1 MIIIPIGREDAGFQR
16 YAWVTYGLIL
26 LNVLAFVLVC
36 LPASTRDEAVLL
48 RTWRDTVGFVRERPY
63 LHVPLVAQELMPRQM
78 QHRRPQPDPN
88 VPEWRAALEQRQL
101 DAMAADLRRRYVAS
115 DFMQLAHVPATGS
128 LLTLLTSMFLHAGI
142 LHIAGNMLFLVATGP
157 FVEDAFGRFWFA
169 LLYLS
174 GGVIATLSFAYRFPN
189 DITPLVGASGAIA
202 AVMGAYLIRFA
213 LSRMRMLVIPIFFLP
228 FWNYRFSLPALVVF
242 PLWFLEQ
249 LVSMP
254 AEMGSGV
261 AVTAHVGGFAYGLL
275 FAGVMRLA
283 GIAKRDPGKSR
294 SISTREAA
302 SFSDPRLNRALQA
315 IQTRDYETATRELQH
330 VLAQHPSSVHA
341 LRLALDVERKGNAG
355 RNADS
360 LATRLLEAYG
370 AANDLDASTKLVAEF
385 RGSPHARQFLARAA
399 AVMERAGKRAEAADL
414 LQCLAER
421 EKGTANAIP
430 TLVKLATLRRANGDR
445 TGAEEALQ
453 QALAQPDCSP
463 EWQRR
468 IGNALTSL

>member
-1 MIIIPIGREDAGFQR
+1 MIIIPIGREDAGLQR
-16 YAWVTYGLIL
+16 YAWVTYTLIL
-26 LNVLAFVLVC
+26 MNVLAFILVC
-36 LPASTRDEAVLL
+36 LPASTGDEAVLL
-48 RTWRDTVGFVRERPY
+48 RTWRETVGFVRERPY
-63 LHVPLVAQELMPRQM
+63 LSVPMVARELMPREIQD
-78 QHRRPQPDPN
+78 RKPQPDPN
-88 VPEWRAALEQRQL
+88 VPEWRAALEQREL

-142 LHIAGNMLFLVATGP
+142 LHIVGNMFFLIATGP
-157 FVEDAFGRFWFA
+157 FVEDAFGRVWFA

-202 AVMGAYLIRFA
+202 AVMGAYLVRFT
-213 LSRMRMLVIPIFFLP
+213 LSRIRMLVVPVFFLP
-228 FWNYRFSLPALVVF
+228 FWNYRFSLPALIVL

-254 AEMGSGV
+254 AEVGSGV

-275 FAGVMRLA
+275 FAGVMRVA
-283 GIAKRDPGKSR
+283 GRITRDPEKSR
-294 SISTREAA
+294 PIPTRQAT

-315 IQTRDYETATRELQH
+315 IQARDYESATRELQH

-341 LRLALDVERKGNAG
+341 LRLALDVELKGNAG

-360 LATRLLEAYG
+360 IATRLIDAYG
-370 AANDLDASTKLVAEF
+370 AANDLAASMKLVAEL

-399 AVMERAGKRAEAADL
+399 SVMERAGKRTEAADL
-414 LQCLAER
+414 LQRLAER
-421 EKGTANAIP
+421 ENGTANAVP

-445 TGAEEALQ
+445 SGAEEALQ
-453 QALAQPDCSP
+453 KALAQPDCSP